1 MAKLHKKLVLASS
14 SPRRQ
19 NLIEAFNPKFAIV
32 HPVSN
37 ESPREISETPE
48 EYVLRLSR
56 TKPQSVAND
65 MPDSIILGADT
76 TVVLKDQ
83 VLNKPE
89 DHIEAKK
96 MLESLRGKMH
106 VVITGITVLDS
117 KSNSYLSLS
126 KSTSVTMREYD
137 NSEISSYIEHGN
149 PFDKAGSYA
158 VQDTSFKPVKKIEG
172 CYLNVVG
179 LPICEIPPIMNELGA
194 TTYIKPNWTGLAQC
208 CNCPLKSENGATK

>member
-1 MAKLHKKLVLASS
+1 
-14 SPRRQ
+14 
-19 NLIEAFNPKFAIV
+19 
-32 HPVSN
+32 
-37 ESPREISETPE
+37 
-48 EYVLRLSR
+48 
-56 TKPQSVAND
+56 
-65 MPDSIILGADT
+65 
-76 TVVLKDQ
+76 
-83 VLNKPE
+83 
-89 DHIEAKK
+89 
-96 MLESLRGKMH
+96 
-106 VVITGITVLDS
+106 
-117 KSNSYLSLS
+117 
-126 KSTSVTMREYD
+126 MREYD

>member
-1 MAKLHKKLVLASS
+1 MVKLHKKLVLASS

-19 NLIEAFNPKFAIV
+19 NLIDALNPKFTIV
-32 HPVSN
+32 DPASN

-48 EYVLRLSR
+48 EYVLRLSH
-56 TKPQSVAND
+56 TKALSVANNIPNS
-65 MPDSIILGADT
+65 MILGADT
-76 TVVLKDQ
+76 TVVFKNQ

-89 DHIEAKK
+89 DSIEAKK
-96 MLESLRGKMH
+96 MLKSLRGKIH

-117 KSNSYLSLS
+117 KSNRYLSMS

-137 NSEISSYIEHGN
+137 NSEIDAYIEHGN

-158 VQDTSFKPVKKIEG
+158 IQDTSFKPVHKIEG

-179 LPICEIPPIMNELGA
+179 LPICEIPPIMSELG
-194 TTYIKPNWTGLAQC
+194 TTIHIKPNWIGLAQC
-208 CNCPLKSENGATK
+208 YNCPLKSENGATK

>member
-1 MAKLHKKLVLASS
+1 MAELHKKLVLASS

-19 NLIEAFNPKFAIV
+19 NLIEALNPKFAIV

-56 TKPQSVAND
+56 TKAQSVAND
-65 MPDSIILGADT
+65 IPDSIILGADT

-89 DHIEAKK
+89 DPTEAKG

-106 VVITGITVLDS
+106 IVITGITVLDS
-117 KSNSYLSLS
+117 ESNTYLSLS
-126 KSTSVTMREYD
+126 KITRITMREYD

-158 VQDTSFKPVKKIEG
+158 VQDTSFNPVKKIEG

-179 LPICEIPPIMNELGA
+179 LPICEIPSIMSKLGA
-194 TTYIKPNWTGLAQC
+194 TTHVKPSWTTPDQC